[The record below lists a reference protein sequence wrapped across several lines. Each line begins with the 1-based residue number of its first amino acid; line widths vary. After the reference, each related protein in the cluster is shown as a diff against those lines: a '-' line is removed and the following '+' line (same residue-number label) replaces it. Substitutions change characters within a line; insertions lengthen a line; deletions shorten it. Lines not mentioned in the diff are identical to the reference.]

1 MKRIDALLRDAFSEA
16 VFRRPRSDCP
26 MGKESC
32 KFWNEVFGLCSAK
45 EPPDGTPCMEAAAQ
59 FQKENAK

>member
-1 MKRIDALLRDAFSEA
+1 
-16 VFRRPRSDCP
+16 